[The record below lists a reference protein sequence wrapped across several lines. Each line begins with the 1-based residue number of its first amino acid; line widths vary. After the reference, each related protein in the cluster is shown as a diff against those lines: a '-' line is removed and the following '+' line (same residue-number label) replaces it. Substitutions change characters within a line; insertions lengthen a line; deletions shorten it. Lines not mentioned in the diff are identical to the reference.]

1 MTRMND
7 NPSAHTAKH
16 LHELL
21 KRDLETQKY
30 APGEKLPSVREL
42 SVAYQVNKST
52 VVNVLATL
60 ANEGLIK
67 TEAGKGS
74 FVLAA
79 KEESKQIAVLFFD
92 STLPFRVDTEI
103 LAHIQRNIKPG
114 YYLSLHDTSQN
125 YRLFEQ
131 KIEALAESGNV
142 HGFIA
147 IPPKRYTPQPDDV
160 ARLNRILGDRIPL
173 VFIIRSIEGVA
184 ADFFSMDLDKGVQKA
199 VAYLSS
205 NNKKRICIM
214 KHDSQKFADEE
225 LRGLEIACRKHQ
237 IPLNPDYILE
247 HDENIET
254 VKSKLLSIIDEI
266 DAIIASDHLLCS
278 LQWVLR
284 DSGKRIPEDLSI
296 IGIND
301 VVSQYFYQPLTSIRF
316 PVEQIGIHAIYTM
329 ISRLEK
335 GGSMEK
341 ITKNI
346 VPDLVIRET

>member
-1 MTRMND
+1 MTRNREH
-7 NPSAHTAKH
+7 PPVQSAKH

-21 KRDLETQKY
+21 KRDIETHKY

-60 ANEGLIK
+60 ANAGLIR

-79 KEESKQIAVLFFD
+79 KEELKQIAVLFFD
-92 STLPFRVDTEI
+92 STLPIRVDTEI
-103 LAHIQRNIKPG
+103 LAHIQKNIKSG

-131 KIEALAESGNV
+131 KIEALVESGNV

-147 IPPKRYTPQPDDV
+147 IPPKWYTPQPDDV
-160 ARLNRILGDRIPL
+160 ARLNRLLGDRIPL
-173 VFIIRSIEGVA
+173 VFIIRNIDGVS
-184 ADFFSMDLDKGVQKA
+184 ADYFSMDLDKGVQKA

-205 NNKKRICIM
+205 NNKKRICVI
-214 KHDSQKFADEE
+214 KHDSQKFVDEE
-225 LRGLEIACRKHQ
+225 LRGLEIACSKHQ
-237 IPLNPDYILE
+237 IPIYPEYILE
-247 HDENIET
+247 FDENIET
-254 VKSKLLSIIDEI
+254 VKSRLLSILDEI
-266 DAIIASDHLLCS
+266 DAIIASDLLLCS
-278 LQWVLR
+278 LQGVLR

-301 VVSQYFYQPLTSIRF
+301 VVSHFFHKPLTSIRF
-316 PVEQIGIHAIYTM
+316 PVEQIGIHAIHTI
-329 ISRLEK
+329 ISRLENE
-335 GGSMEK
+335 GGAEK
-341 ITKNI
+341 TTKNI